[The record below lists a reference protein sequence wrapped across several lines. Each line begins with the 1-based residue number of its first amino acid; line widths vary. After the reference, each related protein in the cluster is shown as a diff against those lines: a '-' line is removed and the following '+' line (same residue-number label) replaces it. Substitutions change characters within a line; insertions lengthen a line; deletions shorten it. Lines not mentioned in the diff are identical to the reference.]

1 MNKISPVVGNWVV
14 TQTTRVSSE
23 PRPSPSDGF
32 PPLADN
38 AHAAAGL
45 GTGDEPLDTNVS
57 EIMQHARK
65 QGYLTVEE
73 LASATNAEPT
83 TADEIAEQLSD
94 LSIPLV
100 VVGDNGVLVEVDP
113 HETTVEEIIPTT
125 DDLSS
130 VSIDDPVRIYLREIG
145 RVPLLTG
152 EQEVSLSQAMEA
164 RDYLIHLAATSSEVN
179 GASTTP
185 TSTGIRIYQSF
196 VDGWPVVHDFYREA
210 FPESDTRS
218 RQQILDA
225 VLPISAFSDHVI
237 DVVCERNGI
246 TPAELEEKLRLS
258 RVEHALLPPELQ
270 SLLSSSNYIPSETE
284 VYSVFRALSASLGA
298 RWKDT
303 VMRGDAARQRLTE
316 SNLRLVVSVA
326 KKYVGRG
333 MTMLDLVQEGNL
345 GLLRAVEKFQY
356 HKGFKF
362 STYATWWIRQA
373 ITRAIA
379 DQART
384 IRIPVH
390 MVETINRV
398 SRTARKLH
406 QTLGRE
412 PTSEE
417 IGVEVELPAERVREV
432 QKISQEPVSLQ
443 SPVGEEDDSTL
454 GDFIEDTRTLAP
466 ADAAAFHML
475 KEQVEEVLWS
485 LGERER
491 QVLEMRFGLDGSRI
505 RTLEEV
511 GREFGVTRER
521 IRQIEAKALRK
532 LRHPNRSKKLRDFL
546 E

>member
-1 MNKISPVVGNWVV
+1 M

-23 PRPSPSDGF
+23 PHPSRSAEL
-32 PPLADN
+32 PPLADDVN
-38 AHAAAGL
+38 GAHPARGDYDAQ
-45 GTGDEPLDTNVS
+45 GTPVS
-57 EIMQHARK
+57 DLMQHARQ

-73 LASATNAEPT
+73 LATVTSTEPSS
-83 TADEIAEQLSD
+83 ADEIAEQLSD
-94 LSIPLV
+94 LSIPIV
-100 VVGDNGVLVEVDP
+100 EVGANGVLVEVDP
-113 HETTVEEIIPTT
+113 RETVVAEIVPTA
-125 DDLSS
+125 DDLSG

-145 RVPLLTG
+145 RVALLTG
-152 EQEVSLSQAMEA
+152 EQEVSLSQSMEA
-164 RDYLIHLAATSSEVN
+164 RDYLVRVSGSLHEHNGTSASATSI
-179 GASTTP
+179 GY
-185 TSTGIRIYQSF
+185 RIYQSF
-196 VDGWPVVHDFYREA
+196 VDGWPIVHGFYRAA
-210 FPESDTRS
+210 FPNHEARTK
-218 RQQILDA
+218 QQIIDV
-225 VLPISAFSDHVI
+225 VLPISAFDDDVI
-237 DVVCERNGI
+237 RTVCEQHEL
-246 TPAELEEKLRLS
+246 TATELEEHLRLR
-258 RVEHALLPPELQ
+258 RVEYSLLPPEIQ
-270 SLLSSSNYIPSETE
+270 SLLSSADYIPSENE
-284 VYSVFRALSASLGA
+284 VTSVFTALSSSLGV

-303 VMRGDAARQRLTE
+303 IARGDAARQRLTE
-316 SNLRLVVSVA
+316 ANLRLVVSVA

-333 MTMLDLVQEGNL
+333 MSMLDLVQEGNL

-398 SRTARKLH
+398 SRSARKLH

-417 IGVEVELPAERVREV
+417 IGAEVELPPERVREV
-432 QKISQEPVSLQ
+432 QKISQEPVSLE

-454 GDFIEDTRTLAP
+454 GDFIEDTRALAP

-475 KEQVEEVLWS
+475 KEQVEDVLWS

-491 QVLEMRFGLDGSRI
+491 QVLEMRFGLDGGRI

-532 LRHPNRSKKLRDFL
+532 LRHPTRSKKLRDFL

>member
-1 MNKISPVVGNWVV
+1 VNGH
-14 TQTTRVSSE
+14 SSE
-23 PRPSPSDGF
+23 SSGEQE
-32 PPLADN
+32 LTGIAD
-38 AHAAAGL
+38 L
-45 GTGDEPLDTNVS
+45 IT
-57 EIMQHARK
+57 HARR

-73 LASATNAEPT
+73 LATA
-83 TADEIAEQLSD
+83 TADDLINVDDLSEQLTQ
-94 LSIPLV
+94 LRIPV
-100 VVGDNGVLVEVDP
+100 VEIGDNGALVEIDP
-113 HETTVEEIIPTT
+113 RETAIADVIPVA
-125 DDLSS
+125 DDLAG
-130 VSIDDPVRIYLREIG
+130 VSLDDPVRIYLREIG
-145 RVPLLTG
+145 RVQLLTG
-152 EQEVSLSQAMEA
+152 DQEVSLSQSMEA
-164 RDYLIHLAATSSEVN
+164 RDYLTQLYHDWLTEN
-179 GASTTP
+179 GATHPSAVA
-185 TSTGIRIYQSF
+185 TGVRIYQAF
-196 VDGWPVVHDFYREA
+196 ADGWPLVYDFYQEA
-210 FPESDTRS
+210 FPSNPARS
-218 RQQILDA
+218 KQQILDL
-225 VLPISAFSDHVI
+225 VLPISTIEDKVIDHV
-237 DVVCERNGI
+237 CELNDI
-246 TPAELEEKLRLS
+246 SASALEEHLRLR
-258 RVEHALLPPELQ
+258 RVEYALLPPEVQ
-270 SLLSSSNYIPSETE
+270 SLLSSVEFMPDEAE
-284 VYSVFRALSASLGA
+284 VNAVFRAVSGSLAA
-298 RWKDT
+298 RWSDAI
-303 VMRGDAARQRLTE
+303 VRGDAARQRLTE
-316 SNLRLVVSVA
+316 ANLRLVVSVA

-333 MTMLDLVQEGNL
+333 MSMLDLVQEGNL

-398 SRTARKLH
+398 SRTARRLH

-417 IGVEVELPAERVREV
+417 IGVEVELPPERVREV
-432 QKISQEPVSLQ
+432 QKISQEPVSLE

-454 GDFIEDTRTLAP
+454 GDFIEDTRALAP

-485 LGERER
+485 LGDRER
-491 QVLEMRFGLDGSRI
+491 QVLEMRFGLDGGRI

-532 LRHPNRSKKLRDFL
+532 LRHPNRSKKLRDYL

>member
-1 MNKISPVVGNWVV
+1 MA
-14 TQTTRVSSE
+14 QTSRVSSE
-23 PRPSPSDGF
+23 QDVPRGQDMPPPGNLDGY
-32 PPLADN
+32 AD
-38 AHAAAGL
+38 GL
-45 GTGDEPLDTNVS
+45 PVDAFVAPVDELV
-57 EIMQHARK
+57 EHARL

-73 LASATNAEPT
+73 LALAASADAGTV
-83 TADEIAEQLSD
+83 DEIADQLTE
-94 LSIPLV
+94 LQIPV
-100 VVGDNGVLVEVDP
+100 VEIGANGALVEVDP
-113 HETTVEEIIPTT
+113 RETAVETVVPSA
-125 DDLSS
+125 DDLSG
-130 VSIDDPVRIYLREIG
+130 VSIDDPVRLYLREIG

-152 EQEVSLSQAMEA
+152 EQEVTLSQAMEA
-164 RDYLIHLAATSSEVN
+164 REYLIRIQNESPVN
-179 GASTTP
+179 GSAPSSP
-185 TSTGIRIYQSF
+185 LSTGTRIYQSF
-196 VDGWPVVHDFYREA
+196 VEGWPLAYDFYCAA
-210 FPESDTRS
+210 FATHPAKTK
-218 RQQILDA
+218 QQVLDA
-225 VLPISAFSDHVI
+225 VLPITSISEDVI
-237 DVVCERNGI
+237 DSVCERHSI
-246 TPAELEEKLRLS
+246 TARELEESLRLC
-258 RVEHALLPPELQ
+258 RVEYALLPIEVQ
-270 SLLSSSNYIPSETE
+270 SLLSSVEYLPSETE
-284 VYSVFRALSASLGA
+284 VYAVFRAISGSLPA
-298 RWKDT
+298 RWSET
-303 VMRGDAARQRLTE
+303 IARGDAARQRLTE

-333 MTMLDLVQEGNL
+333 MSMLDLVQEGNL

-373 ITRAIA
+373 ITRSIA

-390 MVETINRV
+390 MVETMNRV
-398 SRTARKLH
+398 SRTARHLH

-412 PTSEE
+412 PTTEE
-417 IGVEVELPAERVREV
+417 IGVEVELPPERVREV
-432 QKISQEPVSLQ
+432 QKISQEPASLD

-454 GDFIEDTRTLAP
+454 GDFIEDTRALAP

-491 QVLEMRFGLDGSRI
+491 QVLEMRFGLDGGRI

-532 LRHPNRSKKLRDFL
+532 LRHPTRSKKLRDYL

>member
-1 MNKISPVVGNWVV
+1 V
-14 TQTTRVSSE
+14 TQISRVSTE
-23 PRPSPSDGF
+23 PQQSQAEDI
-32 PPLADN
+32 PPLANVDLGN
-38 AHAAAGL
+38 AGL
-45 GTGDEPLDTNVS
+45 IAGAHETGEVGDLLR
-57 EIMQHARK
+57 HARQ
-65 QGYLTVEE
+65 QGYLTLEE
-73 LASATNAEPT
+73 LT
-83 TADEIAEQLSD
+83 TATAAESVSVDDVADRLSEMSIPVVEISDNGALVEIDPRETAIAEAV
-94 LSIPLV
+94 PAA
-100 VVGDNGVLVEVDP
+100 
-113 HETTVEEIIPTT
+113 
-125 DDLSS
+125 DDMSGMSL
-130 VSIDDPVRIYLREIG
+130 DDPVRIYLREIG

-152 EQEVSLSQAMEA
+152 EQEVSLSQSMEA
-164 RDYLIHLAATSSEVN
+164 RDYLVRLERSLKSGNGSSSPSPLSMGV
-179 GASTTP
+179 
-185 TSTGIRIYQSF
+185 RIYQSF
-196 VDGWPVVHDFYREA
+196 VDGWPLVHALFVEA
-210 FPESDTRS
+210 FPDRS
-218 RQQILDA
+218 IRNKQQVLDA
-225 VLPISAFSDHVI
+225 VLPISSISEEMVNRICSRFD
-237 DVVCERNGI
+237 I
-246 TPAELEEKLRLS
+246 TPTDLEEHLRIR
-258 RVEHALLPPELQ
+258 RVEYSLLPPEVQ
-270 SLLSSSNYIPSETE
+270 SLIAPVDYIPSENE
-284 VYSVFRALSASLGA
+284 VYAVFRAVSTGLGA
-298 RWKDT
+298 RWIDAIS
-303 VMRGDAARQRLTE
+303 RGDAARERLTE
-316 SNLRLVVSVA
+316 ANLRLVVSVA

-333 MTMLDLVQEGNL
+333 MSMLDLVQEGNL

-398 SRTARKLH
+398 SRSARRLH

-417 IGVEVELPAERVREV
+417 IGVEAELPPERVREV

-491 QVLEMRFGLDGSRI
+491 QVLEMRFGLDGGRI

-532 LRHPNRSKKLRDFL
+532 LRHPNRSKKLRDYL

>member
-1 MNKISPVVGNWVV
+1 V
-14 TQTTRVSSE
+14 TQTSRLSSE
-23 PRPSPSDGF
+23 SHPSRSDEL
-32 PPLADN
+32 PPLGDASDAVN
-38 AHAAAGL
+38 GAHEL
-45 GTGDEPLDTNVS
+45 GTPVS
-57 EIMQHARK
+57 ELLQHARD
-65 QGYLTVEE
+65 QGYLTVDE
-73 LASATNAEPT
+73 LATATSAEHGTV
-83 TADEIAEQLSD
+83 DEIAEQLSD
-94 LSIPLV
+94 LSIPV
-100 VVGDNGVLVEVDP
+100 VEIGDNGVIVEVDP
-113 HETTVEEIIPTT
+113 RDSAVDAIIPAS
-125 DDLSS
+125 DDLSG
-130 VSIDDPVRIYLREIG
+130 VSIEDPVRIYLREIG

-152 EQEVSLSQAMEA
+152 EQEVSLSQSMEA
-164 RDYLIHLAATSSEVN
+164 RDYLIRLAGVTQHTN
-179 GASTTP
+179 GDSASP
-185 TSTGIRIYQSF
+185 MSTGMRIYQSF
-196 VDGWPVVHDFYREA
+196 VEGWPLVYGFYCSA
-210 FPESDTRS
+210 FPTHPAKTK
-218 RQQILDA
+218 QQVLDS
-225 VLPISAFSDHVI
+225 VLPLSSIAEDVI
-237 DVVCERNGI
+237 ESVCERNEI
-246 TPAELEEKLRLS
+246 SASELEELLRLR
-258 RVEHALLPPELQ
+258 RVEYALLPPELQ
-270 SLLSSSNYIPSETE
+270 SLLSSIEYIPSESE
-284 VYSVFRALSASLGA
+284 VYPVIRAVAGSLDS
-298 RWKDT
+298 RWREA
-303 VMRGDAARQRLTE
+303 VARGDVARQRLTE
-316 SNLRLVVSVA
+316 ANLRLVVSVA

-333 MTMLDLVQEGNL
+333 MSMLDLVQEGNL

-398 SRTARKLH
+398 SRTARRLH
-406 QTLGRE
+406 QSLGRE

-417 IGVEVELPAERVREV
+417 IGAEVELPPERVREV

-454 GDFIEDTRTLAP
+454 GDFIEDTRELAP

-475 KEQVEEVLWS
+475 KEQVEDVLWS

-491 QVLEMRFGLDGSRI
+491 QVLEMRFGLDGGRI

-532 LRHPNRSKKLRDFL
+532 LRHPTRSKKLRDFL